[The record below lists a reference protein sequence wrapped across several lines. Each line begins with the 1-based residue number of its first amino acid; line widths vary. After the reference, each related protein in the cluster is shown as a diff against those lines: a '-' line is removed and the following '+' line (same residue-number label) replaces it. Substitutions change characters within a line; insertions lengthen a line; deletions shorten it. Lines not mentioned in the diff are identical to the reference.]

1 MTVETGVKEKGQIEH
16 SKSPDSRPMEAC
28 AQQPPYTVE
37 KKKGPPPPLKH
48 GEQLTRDE
56 FERRYE
62 AMPHLKKAELI
73 EGVEGVVYMPSPVR
87 TDIHSDP
94 HARIMMWLGV
104 YWAATPGVQCADNA
118 TVRLD
123 PDNEA
128 QPDALLRIDGG
139 GTSLLN
145 DKGYIEGAP
154 ELIVEI
160 AGTSADYDLHEKL
173 DAYLRNGVAEYIV
186 WQTQDRRLDWFRLVN
201 EEYAPMLPDADGL
214 IESKVFPCL
223 RLAVNALIGGDLAA
237 VLSEL
242 QKGLETAEHAA
253 FVRRLLENRKTGS

>member
-1 MTVETGVKEKGQIEH
+1 MTVETAAKEKGQVED
-16 SKSPDSRPMEAC
+16 SKNPDSRPRETH
-28 AQQPPYTVE
+28 AQQTSHAV
-37 KKKGPPPPLKH
+37 KKKTVPPPPLQH
-48 GEQLTRDE
+48 GERLTRDE

-73 EGVEGVVYMPSPVR
+73 EGVVYMPSPVR

-94 HARIMMWLGV
+94 HARIMTWLGV
-104 YWAATPGVQCADNA
+104 YWTATPEVQCADNA
-118 TVRLD
+118 TIYLD
-123 PDNEA
+123 PDNEV
-128 QPDALLRIDGG
+128 QPDGLLRIDEG

-173 DAYLRNGVAEYIV
+173 EAYLRNGVAEYIV
-186 WQTQDRRLDWFRLVN
+186 WQTQEGRLDWFRLVN
-201 EEYAPMLPDADGL
+201 EEYVPMLPDAEGL
-214 IESKVFPCL
+214 IESQVFPGL
-223 RLAVNALIGGDLAA
+223 HLAVNALMEGDLAT

-242 QKGLETAEHAA
+242 QKGLETTEHSA
-253 FVRRLLENRKTGS
+253 FIRQLLEKKDL

>member
-1 MTVETGVKEKGQIEH
+1 MTVETAAKEKSQVEH
-16 SKSPDSRPMEAC
+16 NESPASRPREAH
-28 AQQPPYTVE
+28 AQQPPYVVE
-37 KKKGPPPPLKH
+37 HKKVPPPPLKH

-62 AMPHLKKAELI
+62 AMPRLKKAELI
-73 EGVEGVVYMPSPVR
+73 GGIVYMGSPVR
-87 TDIHSDP
+87 ADIHGKP
-94 HARIMMWLGV
+94 HGYIMAWIGV
-104 YWAATPGVQCADNA
+104 YCAATPGVDFLDNT

-128 QPDALLRIDGG
+128 QPDALLRIDEG
-139 GTSLLN
+139 GTSLLS
-145 DKGYIEGAP
+145 DEGYIEGAP

-186 WQTQDRRLDWFRLVN
+186 WQTQEGRLDWFRLID
-201 EEYAPMLPDADGL
+201 EEYVPILPDADGL
-214 IESKVFPCL
+214 IKSQVFPGL
-223 RLAVNALIGGDLAA
+223 RLAVNALMEGDLAA

-242 QKGLETAEHAA
+242 QEGLETDEHAA
-253 FVRRLLENRKTGS
+253 FIRQLLKKKNLEA

>member
-1 MTVETGVKEKGQIEH
+1 MTVETVTKDKGQVEH
-16 SKSPDSRPMEAC
+16 SENPDSRRRGTH
-28 AQQPPYTVE
+28 AQQPPHAV
-37 KKKGPPPPLKH
+37 KKKTVPLPPLKP
-48 GEQLTRDE
+48 GERLTRDE

-73 EGVEGVVYMPSPVR
+73 EGVVYMPSPVR

-94 HARIMMWLGV
+94 HARIMTWLGV
-104 YWAATPGVQCADNA
+104 YWTATPGVQCADNA
-118 TVRLD
+118 TVHLD

-128 QPDALLRIDGG
+128 QPDGLLRIDED

-160 AGTSADYDLHEKL
+160 AGTSGDYDLHEKL
-173 DAYLRNGVAEYIV
+173 EAYLRNGVAEYIV
-186 WQTQDRRLDWFRLVN
+186 WQTQERRLDWFRLVN
-201 EEYAPMLPDADGL
+201 EEYVPMLPDAEEL
-214 IESKVFPCL
+214 IESQVFPGL
-223 RLAVNALIGGDLAA
+223 RLAVNALIEGDLAT

-242 QKGLETAEHAA
+242 QQGLGTDEHAA
-253 FVRRLLENRKTGS
+253 FIRQLLEKRNL

>member
-1 MTVETGVKEKGQIEH
+1 MTVETAAKEKSQVDH
-16 SKSPDSRPMEAC
+16 SKSPDSRPREAH
-28 AQQPPYTVE
+28 AQQPPHVV
-37 KKKGPPPPLKH
+37 KKKTVPPPPLKH
-48 GEQLTRDE
+48 GERLTRDE

-73 EGVEGVVYMPSPVR
+73 EGVVYMPSPVR

-94 HARIMMWLGV
+94 HARIMTWLGV
-104 YWAATPGVQCADNA
+104 YWTATLGVQCADNA
-118 TVRLD
+118 TIRLD

-128 QPDALLRIDGG
+128 QPDALLRIDEG
-139 GTSLLN
+139 GTSLLS
-145 DKGYIEGAP
+145 DEGYIEGAP

-186 WQTQDRRLDWFRLVN
+186 WQTQEGRLDWFRLVN
-201 EEYAPMLPDADGL
+201 EEYVPMVPDTEGL
-214 IESKVFPCL
+214 IESQTFPGL
-223 RLAVNALIGGDLAA
+223 RLAVNALMEGDLAT

-242 QKGLETAEHAA
+242 QKGLEITEHAA
-253 FVRRLLENRKTGS
+253 FVRRLLEKRNLDT

>member
-1 MTVETGVKEKGQIEH
+1 MTVETAPKDKGQAKH
-16 SKSPDSRPMEAC
+16 SDSPDSRPTEAH
-28 AQQPPYTVE
+28 AQQLSHGV
-37 KKKGPPPPLKH
+37 KKKTVPPPPLKH
-48 GEQLTRDE
+48 GERLTRDE

-62 AMPHLKKAELI
+62 AMPYLKKAELI
-73 EGVEGVVYMPSPVR
+73 EGVVYMPSPVR

-94 HARIMMWLGV
+94 HARIMTWLGV
-104 YWAATPGVQCADNA
+104 YWTATPGIQCADNA
-118 TVRLD
+118 TIHLD

-128 QPDALLRIDGG
+128 QPDALLRIEAD

-145 DKGYIEGAP
+145 DKGYVEGAP

-186 WQTQDRRLDWFRLVN
+186 WQTQDGRFDWFHLVN
-201 EEYAPMLPDADGL
+201 EEYVPMFPDAEGL
-214 IESKVFPCL
+214 IESQAFPGL
-223 RLAVNALIGGDLAA
+223 RIAVNALMGGDLAT

-242 QKGLETAEHAA
+242 QKGLETDEHAA
-253 FVRRLLENRKTGS
+253 FVRRLLNQ